1 MHIRNPIEF
10 LADAPVRSADELK
23 PAPSG
28 TYWPNAPETAPI
40 VRRAHFSDIVAALRA
55 GIEDFQA
62 NRTDVLMLALIY
74 PIAGL
79 VSAAAVE
86 RQSLLPFIAPL
97 VTGFALIGPLAT
109 LWIAELSR
117 RREQT
122 GSASLID
129 ALGLLKSPQ
138 RGAIAALGL
147 IQILLLIAWIG
158 AADGIYQAT
167 MGTAPPATFSA
178 FLATLFGTATGLTL
192 LLVWVGVG
200 AVFAIVALAVGAV
213 SFPLLLDRP
222 VTLGAAI
229 RVSATALLVNPH
241 VLFAWG
247 GIVVAGLLLGAVP
260 ALLGLCVVLPVLG
273 HATWHLY
280 RRLVA

>member
-10 LADAPVRSADELK
+10 LAGAPARSAEDLK
-23 PAPSG
+23 PATVG
-28 TYWPNAPETAPI
+28 AYWPEAPATPPAI
-40 VRRAHFSDIVAALRA
+40 RKAGFADIAAALRA
-55 GIEDFQA
+55 GFADFQA
-62 NRTDVLMLALIY
+62 NRTDVLMLALIW

-79 VSAAAVE
+79 VSAVAVE
-86 RQSLLPFIAPL
+86 RQSLLPVIAPL

-122 GSASLID
+122 GSASLVD
-129 ALGLLKSPQ
+129 ALGLLRSPQ
-138 RGAIAALGL
+138 RGALAALGV
-147 IQILLLIAWIG
+147 IQILLLIAWVA

-167 MGTAPPATFSA
+167 LGAAPPATLGG

-200 AVFAIVALAVGAV
+200 AVFAVVALAIGAV

-222 VTLGAAI
+222 VSPGAAI
-229 RVSATALLVNPH
+229 RISATVFLANPQ

-247 GIVVAGLLLGAVP
+247 GIVVAGLVLGALP

-280 RRLVA
+280 RRLVV

>member
-10 LADAPVRSADELK
+10 LADAPARSADELK

-28 TYWPNAPETAPI
+28 AYWPDAPRTAPGI
-40 VRRAHFSDIVAALRA
+40 RRARLADIGAALRA
-55 GIEDFQA
+55 GIADFQA
-62 NRTDVLMLALIY
+62 NRTDVLMLALLY
-74 PIAGL
+74 PVAGL

-86 RQSLLPFIAPL
+86 RQSLLPVIAPL

-122 GSASLID
+122 GSASLVD
-129 ALGLLKSPQ
+129 ALGVLRSPQ

-147 IQILLLIAWIG
+147 IQILLLVAWIA

-167 MGTAPPATFSA
+167 MGAVPPATFGG
-178 FLATLFGTATGLTL
+178 FLAALFGTATGLTL
-192 LLVWVGVG
+192 LLVWIGVG
-200 AVFAIVALAVGAV
+200 AVFAVVALAIGAV

-222 VTLGAAI
+222 VTLPAAI
-229 RVSATALLVNPH
+229 RISATVLLVNPH

-247 GIVVAGLLLGAVP
+247 GIVVAGLLLGALP